1 MEDHGKMSTQ
11 VTRRDFVV
19 RTALGL
25 LGGVA
30 MSAPSGTAGPVQ
42 EGWQIGCYTRPWEEY
57 EYPVALDAI
66 AEAGFQYVGLM
77 TAKSETRLVI
87 SYKTTPEEAAKVA
100 EEVKKRNLQVLSV
113 YGGGFPVNESPDKG
127 IAALKTLIDHSA
139 TVGSKT
145 LMTAGIGK
153 AELYDTYFKTIA
165 ECCDY
170 AEQKGVAL
178 TLKPHGGLNATGPQ
192 CCKAIET
199 VGHRNYSL
207 WYDPGNI
214 FYYSDGTLD
223 PVKDAATLTT
233 PVTGMCVKDYR
244 HPKEV
249 MLTPGTGMVDF
260 PGVMKAL
267 KAHGFTHGPL
277 VIETLTQGDL
287 PFMLKEAKKA
297 GKFLEDLVATL

>member
-1 MEDHGKMSTQ
+1 MSLQ
-11 VTRRDFVV
+11 VTRRDFLTT
-19 RTALGL
+19 TAFGI
-25 LGGVA
+25 LGGTA
-30 MSAPSGTAGPVQ
+30 MSVPSGRTWAAQ
-42 EGWQIGCYTRPWEEY
+42 EGWQIGCYTRPWDEY
-57 EYPVALDAI
+57 EYLIALDAI

-87 SYKTTPEEAAKVA
+87 SPKTTSEEAAKVA
-100 EEVKKRNLQVLSV
+100 EEVKKRNLKVLSV
-113 YGGGFPVNESPDKG
+113 YGGGFPVNESLDAG
-127 IAALKTLIDHSA
+127 VAALKTLIDHSA

-145 LMTAGIGK
+145 LLTAGIES
-153 AELYDTYFKTIA
+153 AELYDVYYKAIA

-170 AEQKGVAL
+170 AEKKGVGI

-192 CCKAIET
+192 CCKAVET
-199 VGHRNYSL
+199 VGHRNYSF

-223 PVKDAATLTT
+223 PVKDATTLTT
-233 PVTGMCVKDYR
+233 PVTGMCVKDYK

-267 KAHGFTHGPL
+267 SEHGFTHGPL
-277 VIETLTQGDL
+277 VIETLTRGDL
-287 PFMLKEAKKA
+287 PAMLEEAKKA
-297 GKFLEDLVATL
+297 KKFLEDLVAAR